1 MYMEEQRKKRF
12 IEYEKNLY
20 ERFKRNSTFNMD
32 NVILKVC
39 VQEEPTIYHEV
50 SYEVDLNW
58 KPKIRDE
65 LGH

>member
-39 VQEEPTIYHEV
+39 VQEEPTI
-50 SYEVDLNW
+50 
-58 KPKIRDE
+58 
-65 LGH
+65 